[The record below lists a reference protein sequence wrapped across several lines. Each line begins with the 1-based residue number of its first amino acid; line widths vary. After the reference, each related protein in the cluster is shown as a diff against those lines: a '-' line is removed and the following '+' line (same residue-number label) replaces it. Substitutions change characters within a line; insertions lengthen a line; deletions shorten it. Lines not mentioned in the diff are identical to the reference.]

1 MRFIPKKHPKFVK
14 GLIFILEKGTFF
26 FAQLFSG
33 HGRNVVSSKK
43 RILFSGP
50 DISVFGPKIRFLPFG
65 PFVALGDTVHFP
77 SWGQF
82 FDFSFPSYGRH
93 YDFVDK
99 DNDIESDFVTQ
110 LTIPGKLSN
119 LNHDIEWLTVRE
131 WSGVHS
137 QLLSCL
143 FFFCEWHWSVN
154 AEAEVLFCCS
164 EVTGTFLLTKEIC
177 WHCIPFVCYI
187 KSHWMALLF
196 TFFVCFFFIQQAY
209 SSLAQITRQDMLVC
223 ISQLRE
229 WLLF

>member
-1 MRFIPKKHPKFVK
+1 MNPFENGKLLTDKSFP
-14 GLIFILEKGTFF
+14 
-26 FAQLFSG
+26 
-33 HGRNVVSSKK
+33 K
-43 RILFSGP
+43 RIRTLTQTK
-50 DISVFGPKIRFLPFG
+50 PKIHWL
-65 PFVALGDTVHFP
+65 D
-77 SWGQF
+77 
-82 FDFSFPSYGRH
+82 FD
-93 YDFVDK
+93 DFVDK

-110 LTIPGKLSN
+110 LTIPDKLRT

-137 QLLSCL
+137 QLLSW
-143 FFFCEWHWSVN
+143 FFIFCEWHWPVNAHVN

-187 KSHWMALLF
+187 KSHWMALLLNS
-196 TFFVCFFFIQQAY
+196 FFVLFIQQEY
-209 SSLAQITRQDMLVC
+209 SSLAQRTRQDMLVC